1 MSKVEKR
8 TFTTHIHLACAK
20 ANDLRP
26 VFEYVHFIN
35 GYAYASDGYIL
46 IKSSMKEYFNIEGL
60 ELLNGHALHA
70 EVYKLVMGFK
80 IAEATTE
87 GLECLTKSNQ
97 RVFIPYPNLELLG
110 IKVPSF
116 EKVAGECELKST
128 NMLGITP
135 RYMRV
140 IDRAL
145 VHDIGDCIR
154 CLLQGDREAIIADV
168 PNRPNQMALLM
179 PCVID

>member
-1 MSKVEKR
+1 MSKVENR
-8 TFTTHIHLACAK
+8 TFTTPIHLACAK
-20 ANDLRP
+20 SNDIRTAL
-26 VFEYVHFIN
+26 ESIYFIN
-35 GYAYASDGYIL
+35 GYAYASDGHIL
-46 IKSSMKEYFNIEGL
+46 IKSSMEEYFMIEGI

-110 IKVPSF
+110 IKAPSF
-116 EKVAGECELKST
+116 EKVAGKCELKPT

-140 IDRAL
+140 IDKAL
-145 VHDIGDCIR
+145 VHDIGDGIR
-154 CLLQGDREAIIADV
+154 CLFQGDREAIIVDV

-179 PCVID
+179 PRTID